1 MAGVARLTLR
11 QLTWL
16 GDHVQAVEGVALEAV
31 PFTRA
36 LDRGPRPLHETPLPR
51 GRLLTYGPAVAAWA
65 GAHLRDDH
73 GRPLDLLRWQRR
85 VLNRAL
91 AVDPRTMALVHREYL
106 VGVPRQS
113 GKTTAARALVSW
125 ALSVSPLWRRTVGL
139 AYDRDGARRVYLP
152 VKADCEDD
160 PWLRERVR
168 TTLHA
173 GLSGPDGRTYQV
185 GSRDAP
191 RALRGEAIDL
201 VLADELLT
209 QRTTELWDAVI
220 PATAA
225 RPSPLVFGISN
236 AGDERAVLLRRLYGR
251 GLAIVEGRS
260 LAGFGM
266 TWYGAR
272 EDQDPES
279 RRVVLQANPAL
290 REGLLSW
297 AAVEAERE
305 ALTPDAF
312 ARERLNVLADRPR
325 DAGWIGE
332 GVLERQGAPG
342 RQVSVSECRPLAM
355 SVDASWGWS
364 RATIRVAATMPE
376 GVAVHA
382 PIVGELVAPPGGSVA
397 PAALIAEVLRL
408 VEVWRPDVLAYD
420 ATAAVGPHLERV
432 AAQVDIP
439 TRGLRVGDM
448 VAASTS
454 LADALVA
461 HEVTHDGEPATIM
474 AGLAAR
480 RADVGESW
488 RLSRKRS
495 AGPIDSLVALAVAH
509 YAVTRPQAP
518 ETAPQVFV

>member
-1 MAGVARLTLR
+1 MTLA
-11 QLTWL
+11 QLTWI
-16 GDHVQAVEGVALEAV
+16 GDHVAAVDGVALEAV
-31 PFTRA
+31 RFTRDM
-36 LDRGPRPLHETPLPR
+36 DRGPRPLYETPLPP
-51 GRLLTYGPAVAAWA
+51 GRLLTYGPAVTAWA
-65 GAHLRDDH
+65 RAHLRDDA
-73 GRPLDLLRWQRR
+73 GRPLELLRWQCRT
-85 VLNRAL
+85 LNRAL

-106 VGVPRQS
+106 CGVPRQS

-160 PWLRERVR
+160 PWLRERIR

-173 GLSGPDGRTYQV
+173 GLTGPDGRSYQV

-236 AGDERAVLLRRLYGR
+236 AGDERAILLRRLYGR
-251 GLAIVEGRS
+251 GLAVARGDRGA
-260 LAGFGM
+260 AGFGM
-266 TWYGAR
+266 TWYGAP
-272 EDQDPES
+272 EGADPES
-279 RRVVLQANPAL
+279 RRVILAANPAL
-290 REGLLSW
+290 REGLLAW
-297 AAVEAERE
+297 AGVEAERE
-305 ALTPDAF
+305 SLTPDAF
-312 ARERLNVLADRPR
+312 ARERLNILADRPR
-325 DAGWIGE
+325 DAGWIGD

-342 RQVSVSECRPLAM
+342 RTVSVSECRPLAM
-355 SVDASWGWS
+355 SVDASWGWT
-364 RATIRVAATMPE
+364 RATIRVAATMSE
-376 GVAVHA
+376 GPPVHA
-382 PIVGELVAPPGGSVA
+382 PIVGELLAPPGGSVT
-397 PAALIAEVLRL
+397 PATLMAEVLRL
-408 VEVWRPDVLAYD
+408 VETWRPDVLAYD
-420 ATAAVGPHLERV
+420 ATAAVGPHMERV
-432 AAQVDIP
+432 AAAVDVP
-439 TRGLRVGDM
+439 TRGLRVGEM
-448 VAASTS
+448 VAASTA

-461 HEVTHDGEPATIM
+461 GEITHDGEPATVL

-495 AGPIDSLVALAVAH
+495 AGPIDSLVAMAVAH
-509 YAVTRPQAP
+509 YAATRPDALAM
-518 ETAPQVFV
+518 APQVFA

>member
-1 MAGVARLTLR
+1 MSLAQLTWIGEHARAVDGVVLEPVPLTLR
-11 QLTWL
+11 LATL
-16 GDHVQAVEGVALEAV
+16 GSA
-31 PFTRA
+31 
-36 LDRGPRPLHETPLPR
+36 PLQETPLPR
-51 GRLLTYGPAVAAWA
+51 RRLVTYGPAVAAWA
-65 GAHLRDDH
+65 YAHLRDDG
-73 GRPLDLLRWQRR
+73 GRPLTLLRWQRR

-91 AVDPRTMALVHREYL
+91 AVDPATGVLVHREYL

-152 VKADCEDD
+152 VKADCEED

-251 GLAIVEGRS
+251 GVAIIDGRQGS
-260 LAGFGM
+260 GFGM

-279 RRVVLQANPAL
+279 RRVVLAANPAL

-297 AAVEAERE
+297 AAVNAERE
-305 ALTPDAF
+305 ALTADAF

-332 GVLERQGAPG
+332 GILERQGAPG
-342 RQVSVSECRPLAM
+342 RAVSVTECRPLAM
-355 SVDASWGWS
+355 AVDASWGWS
-364 RATIRVAATMPE
+364 RATIRVAATMPD
-376 GVAVHA
+376 GVPVHA
-382 PIVGELVAPPGGSVA
+382 PIVGELLAPPGGSVA
-397 PAALIAEVLRL
+397 PAALLAEVMRL

-432 AAQVDIP
+432 AAQVDVP
-439 TRGLRVGDM
+439 TRGLRVGEM

-461 HEVTHDGEPATIM
+461 REVTHDGEPATVL

-509 YAVTRPQAP
+509 YAATRPTPP
-518 ETAPQVFV
+518 EAAPQVFV

>member
-1 MAGVARLTLR
+1 MI
-11 QLTWL
+11 
-16 GDHVQAVEGVALEAV
+16 LEAV
-31 PFTRA
+31 RWTRA
-36 LDRGPRPLHETPLPR
+36 MDQGPKPLHETALPP

-65 GAHLRDDH
+65 HAHLRDDR
-73 GRPLDLLRWQRR
+73 GQPLTLLRWQYRT
-85 VLNRAL
+85 LCRAL
-91 AVDPRTMALVHREYL
+91 AVHPSTGRLVHREYL

-152 VKADCEDD
+152 VKEDCEAD
-160 PWLRERVR
+160 PWLRERIR

-173 GLSGPDGRTYQV
+173 GLTGPDGRSYQV

-236 AGDERAVLLRRLYGR
+236 AGDERAVLLRRLYARGR
-251 GLAIVEGRS
+251 AIIAADRVA
-260 LAGFGM
+260 AGYGM
-266 TWYGAR
+266 TWYGAL
-272 EDQDPES
+272 EEADPLS
-279 RRVVLQANPAL
+279 RRVVLAANPAL

-297 AAVEAERE
+297 EGVEAERE
-305 ALTPDAF
+305 SLTPDAF
-312 ARERLNVLADRPR
+312 QRERLNVLADRPR
-325 DAGWIGE
+325 DAGWIGD
-332 GVLERQGAPG
+332 GILERQSAPD
-342 RQVSVSECRPLAM
+342 REVSVTECRPLAM
-355 SVDASWGWS
+355 SVDASWGWT
-364 RATIRVAATMPE
+364 RATIRVAATMPT
-376 GVAVHA
+376 GVPVHA
-382 PIVGELVAPPGGSVA
+382 PIIGELIAPPGGSVA
-397 PAALIAEVLRL
+397 PAALLAEVLRL

-420 ATAAVGPHLERV
+420 STAAVGPHMERV
-432 AAQVDIP
+432 AAQADVP
-439 TRGLRVGDM
+439 SRGLGIRDM
-448 VAASTS
+448 VSASTS
-454 LADALVA
+454 LADALVSR
-461 HEVTHDGEPATIM
+461 EVTHDGEPATIL

-495 AGPIDSLVALAVAH
+495 AGPIDSLVAMAVAH
-509 YAVTRPQAP
+509 YAVTRPVP
-518 ETAPQVFV
+518 PPVDPQVFV

>member
-1 MAGVARLTLR
+1 VGLT
-11 QLTWL
+11 QLTWI
-16 GDHVQAVEGVALEAV
+16 GDHVATVDGVILEAV
-31 PFTRA
+31 RFTQA
-36 LDRGPRPLHETPLPR
+36 MDTGPRPLYETPLPG

-65 GAHLRDDH
+65 HAHLRDDR

-85 VLNRAL
+85 TLNRAL
-91 AVDPRTMALVHREYL
+91 AVRPATGLLVHREYL

-113 GKTTAARALVSW
+113 GKTTAARALISW

-160 PWLRERVR
+160 PWLRERIR

-173 GLSGPDGRTYQV
+173 GLSGPDGRSYQV

-236 AGDERAVLLRRLYGR
+236 AGDERAVLLRRLYLRGR
-251 GLAIVEGRS
+251 GVVTGERPA
-260 LAGFGM
+260 AGYGM

-272 EDQDPES
+272 EDADPES
-279 RRVVLQANPAL
+279 RRVVLAANPAL
-290 REGLLSW
+290 REGLLTW
-297 AAVEAERE
+297 DGVDAERE
-305 ALTPDAF
+305 SLTADAF
-312 ARERLNVLADRPR
+312 ARERLNILADRPR
-325 DAGWIGE
+325 DAGWIGD
-332 GVLERQGAPG
+332 GVLERQAAPD
-342 RQVSVSECRPLAM
+342 RAVSVTECRPLAM
-355 SVDASWGWS
+355 AVDASWGWS
-364 RATIRVAATMPE
+364 RATIRVAATMTE
-376 GVAVHA
+376 GVAVHV
-382 PIVGELVAPPGGSVA
+382 PIVGELVAPPGGSVT
-397 PAALIAEVLRL
+397 PAALLAEVLRL

-420 ATAAVGPHLERV
+420 ATAAVGPHMERV
-432 AAQVDIP
+432 AATADVP
-439 TRGLRVGDM
+439 TRGLGIRDM
-448 VAASTS
+448 VNASTS

-461 HEVTHDGEPATIM
+461 REVTHDGEPATIL

-495 AGPIDSLVALAVAH
+495 AGPIDSLVAMAVAH
-509 YAVTRPQAP
+509 YAATRPVAP
-518 ETAPQVFV
+518 DAGPQVFV

>member
-1 MAGVARLTLR
+1 VSLA
-11 QLTWL
+11 QLTWI
-16 GDHVQAVEGVALEAV
+16 GDHARAVEGVHLDPV
-31 PFTRA
+31 PLTRA
-36 LDRGPRPLHETPLPR
+36 LSTMGSTPLLETPLRR
-51 GRLLTYGPAVAAWA
+51 GLVTYGPAVAAWA
-65 GAHLRDDH
+65 HAHLRDDR

-85 VLNRAL
+85 VLARAL
-91 AVDPRTMALVHREYL
+91 AVDPSTGVLVHREYL

-152 VKADCEDD
+152 VMTDCQED

-173 GLSGPDGRTYQV
+173 GLTGPDGRSYQV

-225 RPSPLVFGISN
+225 RPSPLVFAISN

-251 GLAIVEGRS
+251 GRAVVEGRAP
-260 LAGFGM
+260 AGFGM
-266 TWYGAR
+266 TWYGCP
-272 EDQDPES
+272 EGVDPES
-279 RRVVLQANPAL
+279 RRAVLQANPAL

-297 AAVEAERE
+297 AAVAAERE

-312 ARERLNVLADRPR
+312 ARERLNILADRPR
-325 DAGWIGE
+325 DLGWIGE
-332 GVLERQGAPG
+332 GVLERQAAPG
-342 RQVSVSECRPLAM
+342 RQVSVSESRPLAM
-355 SVDASWGWS
+355 AVDASWGWS
-364 RATIRVAATMPE
+364 RATIRIAATMTE
-376 GVAVHA
+376 GVPVHA
-382 PIVGELVAPPGGSVA
+382 PIVGELLAPTGGSVA
-397 PAALIAEVLRL
+397 PAQLLAEVIRL

-420 ATAAVGPHLERV
+420 ATAAVGPHMERV
-432 AAQVDIP
+432 GSQVDVP
-439 TRGLRVGDM
+439 TRGLRVGEM
-448 VAASTS
+448 VSASTS

-461 HEVTHDGEPATIM
+461 REVTHDGEPATIL

-509 YAVTRPQAP
+509 YAVTRPQEP
-518 ETAPQVFV
+518 ETAPQVFL

>member
-1 MAGVARLTLR
+1 MTGPALG
-11 QLTWL
+11 QLAWI
-16 GDHVQAVEGVALEAV
+16 GDHVRAVEGVHLEPV
-31 PFTRA
+31 TLTRA
-36 LDRGPRPLHETPLPR
+36 LANLGSAPLLETPLPR
-51 GRLLTYGPAVAAWA
+51 RRLVTYGPAVAAWA
-65 GAHLRDDH
+65 EAHLRDDRGH
-73 GRPLDLLRWQRR
+73 PLVLLRWQRR

-91 AVDPRTMALVHREYL
+91 ATDPATGRLIAREYL

-113 GKTTAARALVSW
+113 GKTTAARALISW

-152 VKADCEDD
+152 VMADCQED

-173 GLSGPDGRTYQV
+173 GLTGPDGRTYQV

-251 GLAIVEGRS
+251 GAAVAAGRAP
-260 LAGFGM
+260 AGFGM

-272 EDQDPES
+272 EGADPES
-279 RRVVLQANPAL
+279 RRAVLQANPAL

-297 AAVEAERE
+297 DAVEAERE

-312 ARERLNVLADRPR
+312 ARERLNILADRPR
-325 DAGWIGE
+325 DAGWIGD

-342 RQVSVSECRPLAM
+342 REVSVTECRPLAM
-355 SVDASWGWS
+355 AVDASWGWS
-364 RATIRVAATMPE
+364 RATIRVAATMPD
-376 GVAVHA
+376 GVPVHA
-382 PIVGELVAPPGGSVA
+382 PIVGELLAPPGGSVA
-397 PAALIAEVLRL
+397 PAALLAEVIRL
-408 VEVWRPDVLAYD
+408 VEVWHPDVLAYD

-432 AAQVDIP
+432 GAQVDVP

-448 VAASTS
+448 VSASTS
-454 LADALVA
+454 LADALVSR
-461 HEVTHDGEPATIM
+461 EVTHDGEPATIL

-495 AGPIDSLVALAVAH
+495 AGPIDSLVAMAVAH
-509 YAVTRPQAP
+509 YAVTRPQEP